1 MLKNNM
7 FNDLNIF
14 QIVIFLTL
22 SGIILRSTLSIVGQ
36 NWVRTYHFLG
46 TFILLPNIAYVI
58 TTVIAGDI
66 ALSLGMIG
74 ALSIV
79 RFRHPVRSN
88 FELTMYFA
96 LLTLG
101 ISAGVNIKLAFL
113 LLVIVFLTII
123 GIEIF
128 QYFGKFFNYKIFQLS
143 FNEGVSN
150 NILEISSTIKNK
162 KIQENKNLVESYYSK
177 SDNLYSYKLV
187 FEKKD
192 DLDKFLNDVSED
204 DSTITYKTSSI
215 VN

>member
-1 MLKNNM
+1 MIYE
-7 FNDLNIF
+7 LNVL

-36 NWVRTYHFLG
+36 NWIRSYHYLG

-101 ISAGVNIKLAFL
+101 IAAGVNAKLAFL
-113 LLVIVFLTII
+113 LLAIVFLTII

-128 QYFGKFFNYKIFQLS
+128 QYLGKFLNFKIFQVS
-143 FNEGVSN
+143 FNEGISN
-150 NILEISSTIKNK
+150 NILEISSNKKNM

-177 SDNLYSYKLV
+177 TENLYSFKLV
-187 FEKKD
+187 FKNKG
-192 DLDKFLNDVSED
+192 DLDQFLKEIYD
-204 DSTITYKTSSI
+204 DDNTINYKTSSI

>member
-1 MLKNNM
+1 ML
-7 FNDLNIF
+7 NDLSPIH
-14 QIVIFLTL
+14 IVIFLSL
-22 SGIILRSTLSIVGQ
+22 SGIILRSSLSLVGQ

-46 TFILLPNIAYVI
+46 TFILLPNIAYII

-101 ISAGVNIKLAFL
+101 IAAGVSAKLAL
-113 LLVIVFLTII
+113 LLLTIVLVTI
-123 GIEIF
+123 LGVEIF
-128 QYFGKFFNYKIFQLS
+128 QRVLKYFKFELYQLS
-143 FNEGVSN
+143 FNEGIATNVLEVSTRQK
-150 NILEISSTIKNK
+150 NIL
-162 KIQENKNLVESYYSK
+162 IQDSLNLVESFYSK
-177 SDNLYSYKLV
+177 SDNQYWYKLV
-187 FEKKD
+187 FKTKD
-192 DLDKFLNDVSED
+192 DLNKLLQEISED
-204 DSTITYKTSSI
+204 ENTITYKTSSL

>member
-1 MLKNNM
+1 MLEN
-7 FNDLNIF
+7 LSPIH
-14 QIVIFLTL
+14 IVVFLSL
-22 SGIILRSTLSIVGQ
+22 SGIMLRSSLTLVGQ

-46 TFILLPNIAYVI
+46 TFVLLPNIAYII

-101 ISAGVNIKLAFL
+101 IAAGVSIKLGFL
-113 LLVIVFLTII
+113 LLIIVLGTIL
-123 GIEIF
+123 GMEIAQRVF
-128 QYFGKFFNYKIFQLS
+128 KLFNYEIYQLS
-143 FNEGVSN
+143 FNEGIAS
-150 NILEISSTIKNK
+150 NILEISSAQKNQF
-162 KIQENKNLVESYYSK
+162 IQDSSNLVESFYSK
-177 SDNLYSYKLV
+177 SDNQYMYKLV
-187 FEKKD
+187 FKSKKELNEF
-192 DLDKFLNDVSED
+192 LDKVSED
-204 DSTITYKTSSI
+204 ENTITYKTSSI

>member
-1 MLKNNM
+1 MLIISM
-7 FNDLNIF
+7 FENLTPIH
-14 QIVIFLTL
+14 IVIFLSL
-22 SGIILRSTLSIVGQ
+22 SGIVLRTSLSLVGQ

-46 TFILLPNIAYVI
+46 TFVLLPNIAYII

-101 ISAGVNIKLAFL
+101 IASGVSIKLAFL
-113 LLVIVFLTII
+113 LLLIVIATIL
-123 GIEIF
+123 GMEIV
-128 QYFGKFFNYKIFQLS
+128 QYVMKHFNSQLYQLS
-143 FNEGVSN
+143 FNEGIAS
-150 NILEISSTIKNK
+150 NILEISTK
-162 KIQENKNLVESYYSK
+162 KKENLIQENLNLVESFYSK
-177 SDNLYSYKLV
+177 SDDQFMYKLI
-187 FEKKD
+187 FKSRND
-192 DLDKFLNDVSED
+192 LNSFLDKIAENEN
-204 DSTITYKTSSI
+204 TITYKTSSI

>member
-123 GIEIF
+123 GIEIS

-204 DSTITYKTSSI
+204 DSTITYKTSSV

>member
-1 MLKNNM
+1 MLDN
-7 FNDLNIF
+7 LSSIH
-14 QIVIFLTL
+14 IVIFLSV
-22 SGIILRSTLSIVGQ
+22 SGILLRSSLSLVGQ

-46 TFILLPNIAYVI
+46 TFILLPNIAYII

-101 ISAGVNIKLAFL
+101 IASGVSIKLAL
-113 LLVIVFLTII
+113 LLLIIVLATIL
-123 GIEIF
+123 GMEII
-128 QYFGKFFNYKIFQLS
+128 QRLMKYFDYELYQLS
-143 FNEGVSN
+143 FNEGIASN
-150 NILEISSTIKNK
+150 VLEISTNKKNSTI
-162 KIQENKNLVESYYSK
+162 QESLNLVESFYSK
-177 SDNLYSYKLV
+177 SDNHFMYKLV
-187 FEKKD
+187 FKSKKE
-192 DLDKFLNDVSED
+192 LDNFLKIVAEE
-204 DSTITYKTSSI
+204 DSTITYKTSSV

>member
-1 MLKNNM
+1 MLKEKMINE
-7 FNDLNIF
+7 LNTL

-36 NWVRTYHFLG
+36 NWIRSYHFLG

-101 ISAGVNIKLAFL
+101 ISAGVNAKLAFL
-113 LLVIVFLTII
+113 LLAIVFITII
-123 GIEIF
+123 GIEVF
-128 QYFGKFFNYKIFQLS
+128 QYLGKFLNFKIFQLS
-143 FNEGVSN
+143 FNEGISN
-150 NILEISSTIKNK
+150 NILEISSNKKNM

-177 SDNLYSYKLV
+177 TENLYSFKLV
-187 FEKKD
+187 FKNKR
-192 DLDKFLNDVSED
+192 DLDQFLKEVCED
-204 DSTITYKTSSI
+204 DSTINYKTSSI

>member
-1 MLKNNM
+1 MTY
-7 FNDLNIF
+7 DLNVF
-14 QIVIFLTL
+14 QIIGFLTL

-101 ISAGVNIKLAFL
+101 ISAGVNMKLAFL
-113 LLVIVFLTII
+113 LLVVVFITII
-123 GIEIF
+123 GIEAF
-128 QYFGKFFNYKIFQLS
+128 QFFAKYFNLKIFQTS
-143 FNEGVSN
+143 INEGVSN
-150 NILEISSTIKNK
+150 NILEISSSKKNM
-162 KIQENKNLVESYYSK
+162 KIQENTNLVESYYSK
-177 SDNLYSYKLV
+177 SENLYSFKLV
-187 FEKKD
+187 FKNKNE
-192 DLDKFLNDVSED
+192 LDQFLKDVSED
-204 DSTITYKTSSI
+204 DSTITYKTSSL

>member
-1 MLKNNM
+1 MIYE
-7 FNDLNIF
+7 LNVL

-36 NWVRTYHFLG
+36 NWIRSYHYLG
-46 TFILLPNIAYVI
+46 TFILLPNIAYII

-101 ISAGVNIKLAFL
+101 IAAGVNAKLAFL
-113 LLVIVFLTII
+113 LLAIVFLTII

-128 QYFGKFFNYKIFQLS
+128 QYLGKFLNFKIFQVS
-143 FNEGVSN
+143 FNEGISN
-150 NILEISSTIKNK
+150 NILEISSNKKNT

-177 SDNLYSYKLV
+177 TENLYSFKLV
-187 FEKKD
+187 FKNKR
-192 DLDKFLNDVSED
+192 DLDQFLKEIHED
-204 DSTITYKTSSI
+204 DSTINYKTSSI

>member
-1 MLKNNM
+1 MIYE
-7 FNDLNIF
+7 LNVL

-36 NWVRTYHFLG
+36 NWIRSYHFLG
-46 TFILLPNIAYVI
+46 TFILLPNIAYII

-101 ISAGVNIKLAFL
+101 IAAGVNAKLAFL
-113 LLVIVFLTII
+113 LLAIVFITII
-123 GIEIF
+123 GIEVF
-128 QYFGKFFNYKIFQLS
+128 QYLGKFLNFKIFQLS
-143 FNEGVSN
+143 FNEGISN
-150 NILEISSTIKNK
+150 NILEISSNKKNM

-177 SDNLYSYKLV
+177 TENLYSFKLV
-187 FEKKD
+187 FKNKR
-192 DLDKFLNDVSED
+192 DLDQFLKEVYED
-204 DSTITYKTSSI
+204 DSTINYKTSSI

>member
-1 MLKNNM
+1 MIYE
-7 FNDLNIF
+7 LNVL

-36 NWVRTYHFLG
+36 NWIRSYHYLG

-101 ISAGVNIKLAFL
+101 IAAGVNAKLAFL
-113 LLVIVFLTII
+113 LLAIVFLTII

-128 QYFGKFFNYKIFQLS
+128 QYLGKFLNFKIFQVS
-143 FNEGVSN
+143 FNEGISN
-150 NILEISSTIKNK
+150 NILEISSNKKNT

-177 SDNLYSYKLV
+177 TENLYSFKLV
-187 FEKKD
+187 FKNKR
-192 DLDKFLNDVSED
+192 DLDQFLKEIHED
-204 DSTITYKTSSI
+204 DSTINYKTSSI